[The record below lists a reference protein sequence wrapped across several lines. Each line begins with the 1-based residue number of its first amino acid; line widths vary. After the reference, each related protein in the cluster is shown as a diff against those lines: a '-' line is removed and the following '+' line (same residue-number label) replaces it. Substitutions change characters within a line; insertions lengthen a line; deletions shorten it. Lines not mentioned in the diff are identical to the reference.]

1 MESLDLSEI
10 DLEGALRKY
19 AAHKGWLHRATKK
32 LKSLLEVLAASYSW
46 ELANELKNELDRA
59 ETQLS
64 YMAQVTDWLEQ
75 QEYEHVA
82 NYTVEVGK
90 EEKFVDKCYTDFNK
104 IRGDKNKRDA
114 EVLQGNRQAQAPVHG
129 VKLMSDLKP
138 EQLQVDSSTTDY
150 KQWKRQF
157 SAYFSASNLDGA
169 RVPDQHAYLESCL
182 HKDLAKVI
190 SREATQTTPTLG
202 ENSCMSILDRVFKN
216 KYPIILRRKSYF
228 SMSQKSG
235 QDERAFLEDLR
246 ATADEADIAGMSLN
260 DALCMQ
266 LLTGLQDKRLVE
278 KLGEVEEPNI
288 EEFTRIVNAHMHAK
302 ASTLSQSNKTAAKPA
317 NKKGGGKQNPQQP
330 QSSSGSRPQ
339 LSEKEQSRRRFL
351 YNKCLRCGE
360 QGHFIKDCTVPSSVN
375 CNKCKSRGHIARAC
389 NAPQA
394 RAADS
399 TQPDQLQITY
409 SPEGEEGWKAAANMV
424 HSAAAHSQPTPTML
438 L

>member
-1 MESLDLSEI
+1 MDSLDLSEI

-19 AAHKGWLHRATKK
+19 AAHKGWLTRATKK
-32 LKSLLEVLAASYSW
+32 LASLLEVLTTSYSW

-59 ETQLS
+59 ENQLS
-64 YMAQVTDWLEQ
+64 YMAQV
-75 QEYEHVA
+75 
-82 NYTVEVGK
+82 
-90 EEKFVDKCYTDFNK
+90 TDFNK

-114 EVLQGNRQAQAPVHG
+114 EVLAAGNRQGQAPVQG

-138 EQLQVDSSTTDY
+138 DQLQVDASTTDY

-182 HKDLAKVI
+182 HTDLAKII

-202 ENSCMSILDRVFKN
+202 EDSCMTILDKVFKN

-228 SMSQKSG
+228 SMTQKGG

-246 ATADEADIAGMSLN
+246 ATADEADIAGMTLN

-302 ASTLSQSNKTAAKPA
+302 ASTPSQSNKTAAKPA
-317 NKKGGGKQNPQQP
+317 NKKGGGKQQQ
-330 QSSSGSRPQ
+330 QHSQGSGRPQ
-339 LSEKEQSRRRFL
+339 LSEKEQSRRKFL
-351 YNKCLRCGE
+351 YKCLRCGE
-360 QGHFIKDCTVPSSVN
+360 QGHFIKDCSVPSTVN
-375 CNKCKSRGHIARAC
+375 CNRCKGRGHIARAC

-394 RAADS
+394 RAAD
-399 TQPDQLQITY
+399 TAQPDQLQLTY
-409 SPEGEEGWKAAANMV
+409 SPDGEEDWKAAANMV

>member
-1 MESLDLSEI
+1 MDSLDLSEI

-19 AAHKGWLHRATKK
+19 AAHKGWLTRATKK
-32 LKSLLEVLAASYSW
+32 LASLLEVLTTSYSW

-59 ETQLS
+59 ENQLS

-82 NYTVEVGK
+82 NYVTEVDK
-90 EEKFVDKCYTDFNK
+90 EEKFVEKCYTDFNK

-114 EVLQGNRQAQAPVHG
+114 EVLAAGNRQGQAPVQG

-138 EQLQVDSSTTDY
+138 DQLQVDASTTDY

-182 HKDLAKVI
+182 HTDLAKII

-202 ENSCMSILDRVFKN
+202 EDSCMTILDKVFKN

-228 SMSQKSG
+228 SMTQKGG

-246 ATADEADIAGMSLN
+246 ATADEADIAGMTLN

-302 ASTLSQSNKTAAKPA
+302 ASTPSQSNKTAAKPA
-317 NKKGGGKQNPQQP
+317 NKKGGGKQQQ
-330 QSSSGSRPQ
+330 QQTQGSGRPQ
-339 LSEKEQSRRRFL
+339 LSEKEQSRRKFL

-360 QGHFIKDCTVPSSVN
+360 QGHFIKDCSVPSTVN
-375 CNKCKSRGHIARAC
+375 CNRCKGRGHIAWAC

-394 RAADS
+394 RAAD
-399 TQPDQLQITY
+399 TAQPDQLQLTY
-409 SPEGEEGWKAAANMV
+409 SPDGEEDWKAAANMA

>member
-1 MESLDLSEI
+1 MDSLDLSEI

-19 AAHKGWLHRATKK
+19 AAHKGWLTRATKK
-32 LKSLLEVLAASYSW
+32 LASLLEVLTTSYSW
-46 ELANELKNELDRA
+46 ELANELKHELDRA
-59 ETQLS
+59 ENQLS

-82 NYTVEVGK
+82 NYVTEVDK
-90 EEKFVDKCYTDFNK
+90 EEKFVEKCYTDFNK
-104 IRGDKNKRDA
+104 IHGDKNKRDA
-114 EVLQGNRQAQAPVHG
+114 EVLVGNRQGQAPVQG

-138 EQLQVDSSTTDY
+138 DQLQVDASTTDY

-182 HKDLAKVI
+182 HTDLAKII

-202 ENSCMSILDRVFKN
+202 EDSCMTILDKVFKN

-228 SMSQKSG
+228 SMTQKGG

-246 ATADEADIAGMSLN
+246 ATADEADIAGMTLN

-302 ASTLSQSNKTAAKPA
+302 ASTPSQSNKTAAKPA
-317 NKKGGGKQNPQQP
+317 NKKGGGKQQQ
-330 QSSSGSRPQ
+330 QHSQGSGRPQ
-339 LSEKEQSRRRFL
+339 LSEKEQSRRKFL

-360 QGHFIKDCTVPSSVN
+360 QGHFIKDCSVPSTVN
-375 CNKCKSRGHIARAC
+375 CNRCKGRGHIARAC

-394 RAADS
+394 RAAD
-399 TQPDQLQITY
+399 TAQPDQLQLTY
-409 SPEGEEGWKAAANMV
+409 SPDGEEDWKAAANMV